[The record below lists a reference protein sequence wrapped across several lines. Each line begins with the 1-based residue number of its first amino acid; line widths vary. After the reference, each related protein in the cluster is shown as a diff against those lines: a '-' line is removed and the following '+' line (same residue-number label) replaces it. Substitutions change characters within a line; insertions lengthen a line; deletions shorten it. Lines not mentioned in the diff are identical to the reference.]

1 MTPTTPPTVPA
12 TPPGRT
18 EPNVAL
24 GAMLFGTTIDE
35 PTSFEILDSYVD
47 AGGVWIDT
55 ADCYAFWA
63 DPSGYGGQSEEL
75 LGRWLAARPGARD
88 RVRIAT
94 KVGCECLTPNSWP
107 EVSEGLAPAVV
118 RDVAEQSLRRMG
130 IEHIDLD
137 WAHRDDRDVAQ
148 ADNVAA
154 FGSLVTEG
162 KVGRLGHSNTALWR
176 TECARGIAA
185 GLGVA
190 GPTALQ
196 LRYSYLQP
204 RPMVRGRDH
213 DHRFGWVTD
222 EVLDY
227 AASDPDV
234 DTWGYRP
241 LIAGTYERADRP
253 VSEAFEHVGTT
264 RRLAALAEVADA
276 VGHSRSEVVLAW
288 LTGGTPAITPV
299 IGVSNLAQLATT
311 MTGVALHLPTEL
323 RTRLEEAW

>member
-1 MTPTTPPTVPA
+1 
-12 TPPGRT
+12 
-18 EPNVAL
+18 
-24 GAMLFGTTIDE
+24 MLFGTTIDE
-35 PTSFEILDSYVD
+35 PTAFDLLDAYVD

-75 LGRWLAARPGARD
+75 LGRWLKARPGVRD

-94 KVGCECLTPNSWP
+94 KVGCECVTPNSWP
-107 EVSEGLAPAVV
+107 EVSEGLAPQVI

-130 IEHIDLD
+130 IDHIDLY
-137 WAHRDDRDVAQ
+137 WAHRDDRDVDQ
-148 ADNVAA
+148 AENVAA
-154 FGSLVTEG
+154 FGALVAEG

-176 TECARGIAA
+176 TERARGLAA

-213 DHRFGWVTD
+213 DHRFGFVTD

-227 AASDPDV
+227 AAGDPDV
-234 DTWGYRP
+234 SVWAYSP
-241 LIAGTYERADRP
+241 LMSGAYERADRP

-276 VGHSRSEVVLAW
+276 VGHSRSEVVLSW
-288 LTGGTPAITPV
+288 MTGGTPSITP
-299 IGVSNLAQLATT
+299 ILGVSDLDQLATGLAGAT
-311 MTGVALHLPTEL
+311 LVLPTEL
-323 RTRLEEAW
+323 RARLEDAW